1 MGANKRYKDSVF
13 TLLFG
18 EPDKMLEL
26 YNALSG
32 TNLPPDTPVVDATLE
47 DALFMDRCNDLAFVI
62 GDKIVVCLEHQSTIN
77 ENLPLRLLIYI
88 ARVYERIIENKAIY
102 RTRLIKI
109 PKPEFYVLYNGT
121 EDFPDKKTLRL
132 SDAFKDDVRRGG
144 LLDLEVTIYN
154 VGAGRNREI
163 VARSESLNGYAV
175 FTERVRQYH
184 AAGLSLEEAIKKAVD
199 DCVADGILVDF
210 LNNRSS
216 EVRNMLFTE
225 FKLDDAIEVWREEWF
240 EEGVEKGIYK
250 VAKNMIALNM
260 PPEQVAAATG
270 LPLNEVVKLSKKEE
284 H

>member
-1 MGANKRYKDSVF
+1 
-13 TLLFG
+13 
-18 EPDKMLEL
+18 
-26 YNALSG
+26 
-32 TNLPPDTPVVDATLE
+32 
-47 DALFMDRCNDLAFVI
+47 
-62 GDKIVVCLEHQSTIN
+62 
-77 ENLPLRLLIYI
+77 
-88 ARVYERIIENKAIY
+88 VYERIIENKAIY

-121 EDFPDKKTLRL
+121 EDFPDKRTLRL
-132 SDAFKDDVRRGG
+132 SDAFKDDIRRGG
-144 LLDLEVTIYN
+144 LLELEVTIYN

-175 FTERVRQYH
+175 FIERVRQYH

-210 LNNRSS
+210 LNNLSS

-225 FKLDDAIEVWREEWF
+225 FKLDDAIEVWREEGI
-240 EEGVEKGIYK
+240 EIGVYK
-250 VAKNMIALNM
+250 VAKNMIALNT